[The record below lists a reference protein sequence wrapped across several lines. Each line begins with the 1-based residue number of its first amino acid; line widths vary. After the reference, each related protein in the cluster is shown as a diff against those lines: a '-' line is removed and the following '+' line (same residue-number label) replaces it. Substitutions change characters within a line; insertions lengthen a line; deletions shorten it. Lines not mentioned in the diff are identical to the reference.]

1 MERRP
6 AVLIQPLGT
15 PSGPAGHL
23 HEPFLERA
31 QRSDTDQR
39 AALAGFLTLRLID
52 QFAAHRIPPHP
63 DALTYQCNATS
74 EFLREFDPPE
84 TEINHLEGVV
94 RIAQETKPSD
104 VRLLWP
110 PLMAYAYWLEQE
122 LRLDEALDV
131 LDTVMRLDTEGVD
144 EEVIA
149 CWLQRGRTLR
159 QLGRF
164 DDAQTS
170 YQTAGTLAVQRG
182 DTHSALLS
190 RIGRGIVLERLGNL
204 PASEQTLTTAL
215 EEARRIGDRD
225 AQARASHDLANTL
238 TRMGRLSDAVHLMFS
253 AFELYDERLKKLRA
267 LADLGITLKALGHLQ
282 AAEDAFTIAIQ
293 GDVPR
298 DVWVTTALELI
309 ETSSLRRDRVAFER
323 WRRALEPAVR
333 GTPYLAVDFGL
344 KVGAGYHAFGH
355 DRRAITYAE
364 HAREVAEQHH
374 LNQLAF
380 QADELLRAL
389 DSEAPSAAEPKV
401 TEAASAYG
409 HDVEQVAV
417 RLQQLR
423 LASQSGD
430 ALSSARAGA

>member
-1 MERRP
+1 M
-6 AVLIQPLGT
+6 LIQPLGSQ
-15 PSGPAGHL
+15 SGPAGHL

-31 QRSDTDQR
+31 QRSDIDQR
-39 AALAGFLTLRLID
+39 AALAGFLTLRLVD

-63 DALTYQCNATS
+63 DALAYQCNATS
-74 EFLREFDPPE
+74 EFLREFNSPK
-84 TEINHLEGVV
+84 TEINHLAEVV
-94 RIAQETKPSD
+94 RLAQETRPSD

-164 DDAQTS
+164 DDARAA
-170 YQTAGTLAVQRG
+170 YKAAGRLAAESG
-182 DTHSALLS
+182 DSHSELLS
-190 RIGRGIVLERLGNL
+190 RIGRGIVLERVGNL
-204 PASEQTLTTAL
+204 PASEKTLRQAFEDAKEL
-215 EEARRIGDRD
+215 GDRD
-225 AQARASHDLANTL
+225 AEARASHDLANTL
-238 TRMGRLSDAVHLMFS
+238 MRMGRPKDAVRLMFV
-253 AFELYDERLKKLRA
+253 AFELYDERIKKLRA
-267 LADLGITLKALGHLQ
+267 LADLGVTLKVLGHIQ

-309 ETSSLRRDRVAFER
+309 ETAAQRRDRVAFER
-323 WRRALEPAVR
+323 WRRELEPAVQ

-344 KVGAGYHAFGH
+344 KVGQGYHLFGH
-355 DRRAITYAE
+355 DKRAARYAE
-364 HAREVAEQHH
+364 NARELAEQHH

-380 QADELLRAL
+380 QAEELLRAL
-389 DSEAPSAAEPKV
+389 DGKGQSTPAWEPNTEAPVGS
-401 TEAASAYG
+401 G
-409 HDVEQVAV
+409 DDVEHVAI

-423 LASQSGD
+423 LASQAGD
-430 ALSSARAGA
+430 VPGSARAGT